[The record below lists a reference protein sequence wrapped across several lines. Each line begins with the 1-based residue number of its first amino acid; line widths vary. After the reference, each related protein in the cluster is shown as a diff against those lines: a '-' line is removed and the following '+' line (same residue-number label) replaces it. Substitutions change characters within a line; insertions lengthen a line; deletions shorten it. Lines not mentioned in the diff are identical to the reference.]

1 MVVIEHRN
9 AVNDLS
15 PCFVPRLVIAPVP
28 CSDFREPKTL
38 LTTALVPVVAF
49 AAHTVLDTVGF
60 GPSLRGPA
68 GVLNTSIRRGG
79 GSSPISGDG
88 ATAPCAVCHRHGGVV
103 RQPWL
108 HRPTHYHAGTQ
119 IKYHRQVE
127 PAFPYSGIGDI

>member
-79 GSSPISGDG
+79 QLSDIGRRRHSAMCSLSQTWWGGSSAVAPSTNPLPCGHTDQIPSPGRASLPIFR
-88 ATAPCAVCHRHGGVV
+88 HR
-103 RQPWL
+103 
-108 HRPTHYHAGTQ
+108 
-119 IKYHRQVE
+119 
-127 PAFPYSGIGDI
+127 